1 MCSQGALSSLAKHRG
16 VGSVAAMTEV
26 FEQVIQFLNDIDS
39 SSLLPIMFPAIA
51 ILPLF
56 GFPVSVLLIPVGYTL
71 APAYG
76 KVWATIYA
84 MAAIGVNDTIAY
96 WLARTFMR
104 GPILRLLER
113 KKIKVPE
120 IPRDQEARVIALLR
134 ITPGTPL
141 FVQSYLLGLANVDYW
156 RYILISVPV
165 QSIHVGLFIFMGEA
179 VFEGKVGAMVTGLF
193 LIVALGIIFR
203 MVHSK
208 HKAREAAKAAQP
220 DDAPKPEA
228 Q

>member
-1 MCSQGALSSLAKHRG
+1 
-16 VGSVAAMTEV
+16 MTE
-26 FEQVIQFLNDIDS
+26 FFDQVIQYLSDIRPS
-39 SSLLPIMFPAIA
+39 TLLPIMLPLIA

-56 GFPVSVLLIPVGYTL
+56 GFPVSVLLIPIAYTL

-84 MAAIGVNDTIAY
+84 MAGVALNDTIAY

-104 GPILRLLER
+104 GPILRLLDK

-120 IPRDQEARVIALLR
+120 IPRNQEVRVIALLR

-141 FVQSYLLGLANVDYW
+141 FLQSYLLGLASVDYW
-156 RYILISVPV
+156 RYIFLSVPI
-165 QSIHVGLFIFMGEA
+165 QSIHIGLFIFMGEA
-179 VFEGKVGAMVTGLF
+179 VFQGKVGAMITGLF
-193 LIVALGIIFR
+193 LIIALGIIFR

-208 HKAREAAKAAQP
+208 HKASEAAKAANEE
-220 DDAPKPEA
+220 AKPEA